1 MNKKIWI
8 WLSVLV
14 LSVGA
19 VIGLAVSLTRQ
30 QDQVEIIEEFSY
42 GDKTVVEGLTV
53 WARMGYGYQ
62 DFWEITHT
70 MGEQGETVVRTY
82 TWEER
87 DQIPSI
93 TKSEYKEFDVMQSG
107 ANSTEHTIEG
117 KFSKVNGLDAMVA
130 DVAGRTARGTTHQE
144 TLKYSD
150 YMEYYPMYM
159 TLFFG
164 DIYSKEGNEYVK
176 MVYDW
181 HLTPAFAQAF
191 HRFFRIPVIPES
203 QVTIS
208 VTKDQ
213 DGKVIA
219 EEMERD
225 SITPWSIMASVE
237 TETGWYFGF
246 HDGGEGRKIDTS
258 HIPGGEGIY
267 YMPVEEENG
276 YRCVRPERLS
286 TVISLEEI
294 DYVYGLYTDES
305 QETLFVSVWQ
315 EDRNLLYIY
324 DLATMEMIQKLDMNE
339 YGALGGIEDVY
350 PFDDFLL
357 IDSNMYWL
365 LERQES
371 GRYELKFRVPQTLT
385 YEQRV
390 LGRPKGVYLEDAV
403 IDYNG
408 EQLLI
413 GGWRFGESSEDS
425 QKKDGFYLS
434 LYDETG
440 LIYYG
445 LYKTSLDTGRSYE
458 DMWYACEPDGY
469 DNFHIAWE

>member
-1 MNKKIWI
+1 
-8 WLSVLV
+8 
-14 LSVGA
+14 
-19 VIGLAVSLTRQ
+19 
-30 QDQVEIIEEFSY
+30 
-42 GDKTVVEGLTV
+42 
-53 WARMGYGYQ
+53 
-62 DFWEITHT
+62 
-70 MGEQGETVVRTY
+70 
-82 TWEER
+82 
-87 DQIPSI
+87 
-93 TKSEYKEFDVMQSG
+93 
-107 ANSTEHTIEG
+107 
-117 KFSKVNGLDAMVA
+117 
-130 DVAGRTARGTTHQE
+130 
-144 TLKYSD
+144 
-150 YMEYYPMYM
+150 
-159 TLFFG
+159 
-164 DIYSKEGNEYVK
+164 VK
-176 MVYDW
+176 MGHDW
-181 HLTPAFAQAF
+181 HQTPAFAQAF
-191 HRFFRIPVIPES
+191 HRYFRIPVIPES

-225 SITPWSIMASVE
+225 SITPWSTMVSVE
-237 TETGWYFGF
+237 TEVGWYFAF
-246 HDGGEGRKIDTS
+246 QDGGEGREIDTS

-276 YRCVRPERLS
+276 YRCVRPEKLS

-315 EDRNLLYIY
+315 DDRNLLYIY

-357 IDSNMYWL
+357 INSNMYWL

-385 YEQRV
+385 HEQRV
-390 LGRPKGVYLEDAV
+390 LGKPKSVYLEDAV

-413 GGWRFGESSEDS
+413 GGWRFGKGSEDA

-458 DMWYACEPDGY
+458 DAWYACEPDGY
-469 DNFHIAWE
+469 DNFNIAWE